1 MDVFTASGS
10 PDPKV
15 PFLVQNTPA
24 GEFCHGVVAVASGEL
39 TGVRDG
45 NIVPGKGKR
54 RRIREEELAVRRVVL
69 AGTRRFGRVVS
80 SVVVALVFLSVLA
93 ACGAE
98 APGGG
103 DRLSI
108 ATGGTG
114 GVYYVY
120 GGALADQITQN
131 IDGIEATAEA
141 TSASVDNMNLI
152 ASESSDIAF
161 SLADTA
167 ADAVEGREDFE
178 GDPVPAQALA
188 QLYIN
193 YTQIATTA
201 GSGINSVEDLRD
213 KSVSVGSPGSGTEV
227 IALRILRAAGID
239 PDADIDR
246 QQLGVDESVDAVRDG
261 TIDAFFWSGGLPT
274 GAVTDLATT
283 DQIVLLPSTD
293 YLDTLRNQY
302 GEVYQQETIPAGT
315 YEGFD
320 QDVAVIGVPNYLVV
334 NEAMD
339 EELAFQI
346 TQLLFDQQDALAQA
360 HPEARNLDIGTA
372 PQTPP
377 LELHPGA
384 RRYYEEA
391 GG

>member
-1 MDVFTASGS
+1 
-10 PDPKV
+10 
-15 PFLVQNTPA
+15 
-24 GEFCHGVVAVASGEL
+24 L
-39 TGVRDG
+39 TGIRG
-45 NIVPGKGKR
+45 TNIVPGKGKR
-54 RRIREEELAVRRVVL
+54 RRNWRIREEELIMQRVIL
-69 AGTRRFGRVVS
+69 GGTRRFRRIVTGA
-80 SVVVALVFLSVLA
+80 VVALIILSVLA

-103 DRLSI
+103 NRLSI

-131 IDGIEATAEA
+131 IDGVEATAEA

-201 GSGINSVEDLRD
+201 GSGIDSVEDLRD
-213 KSVSVGSPGSGTEV
+213 RSVSVGSPGSGTEV
-227 IALRILRAAGID
+227 IALRVLRAAGID
-239 PDADIDR
+239 PDSDIDR

-302 GEVYQQETIPAGT
+302 GEVYQEETIPAGT
-315 YEGFD
+315 YEGLD
-320 QDVAVIGVPNYLVV
+320 QDVAVIGAPNYLVV

-339 EELAFQI
+339 EDLAFQI
-346 TQLLFDQQDALAQA
+346 TQLLFEQQEDLAQA
-360 HPEARNLDIGTA
+360 HPEARNLDINTA